1 MRGKMSESTPPESNA
16 APPSSDSVR
25 ETISSTLE
33 ELAVLAQGAGMN
45 TIASEIR
52 DERIPAVEQ
61 GRMTMVV
68 LGEFN
73 HGKSTAINALLEAE
87 VLPTGIT
94 PTTSVI
100 THITG
105 GDGDVRLFKQ
115 DSVEAI
121 DRAKFGDHVTEDAA
135 DDLRYVEIEVDSP
148 FLFDGLIVVDTPGV
162 NDISKQKVEITYGY
176 VPRADVIVYVLD
188 STQALK
194 RSEIQFIEN
203 RLIKNQHDRV
213 FFLLGKTDALS
224 ADEVE
229 EIIVHV
235 RGKLERIFGEDVPIF
250 PVSAR
255 KAMKGKDP
263 GFDVFRKA
271 VSAYLR
277 EQRNEIVLEGGV
289 RTGNRLASVV
299 DQSLAIEQSALSL
312 ESDELAKRIESVRL
326 RLDKSRSL
334 IAENVELIESR
345 TSEILAAT
353 RDNVATFARDFS
365 AALPREIERASAD
378 DVKRFLPDFIHDT
391 FKDWLEAEG
400 NHVAMKLELLAEEII
415 AITNRN
421 ANEAMSGV
429 LEELGARSRD
439 LDLDVDTFGYDVG
452 VFALGAIGV
461 TVAFSNL
468 VVGGLLTLAA
478 PVLAFA
484 LKGKVESV
492 IRERAAEQGL
502 AAIAN
507 ASAKVDEE
515 FDRIVNEFAQKLT
528 QFVEDSG
535 DRLYRQI
542 ADALDR
548 VVASRDEHS
557 EDSGAFVEEL
567 VAVRAQVS
575 NLKEKFAAAARSIEA
590 SADSVPV

>member
-1 MRGKMSESTPPESNA
+1 MSKPNA
-16 APPSSDSVR
+16 ATLK
-25 ETISSTLE
+25 ETIASTLE
-33 ELAVLAQGAGMN
+33 ELAALAEGAGMT

-52 DERIPAVEQ
+52 DERIPAVQE

-73 HGKSTAINALLEAE
+73 HGKSTAINALLQSE

-100 THITG
+100 THITK
-105 GDGDVRLFKQ
+105 GDGDVRLIKQ
-115 DSVEAI
+115 DSVEEI
-121 DRAKFGDHVTEDAA
+121 DPAKFGEHVTEDAA
-135 DDLRYVEIEVDSP
+135 DDLRYVEIEVESA

-176 VPRADVIVYVLD
+176 VPRADVIIYVLD

-235 RGKLERIFGEDVPIF
+235 RGKLDRILGPNVPIF

-255 KAMKGKDP
+255 RAMKGEDP
-263 GFDVFRKA
+263 GFDVFRDA
-271 VSAYLR
+271 VSAYLT
-277 EQRNEIVLEGGV
+277 EQRNEIVLEGGI

-299 DQSLAIEQSALSL
+299 DQSLAIEQGALSL
-312 ESDELAKRIESVRL
+312 ESDELAKRIVSVKS

-334 IAENVELIESR
+334 IAENVGLIES
-345 TSEILAAT
+345 TTTEILAAT
-353 RDNVATFARDFS
+353 RDNVSTFARDFS

-429 LEELGARSRD
+429 LEELGSKSRD

-461 TVAFSNL
+461 TIAFSNL

-502 AAIAN
+502 AAIAS
-507 ASAKVDEE
+507 AAAKVDEE
-515 FDRIVNEFAQKLT
+515 FDRIVNEFSQKLT

-548 VVASRDEHS
+548 VVASRSEHNTDNT
-557 EDSGAFVEEL
+557 EFLEEL

-575 NLKEKFAAAARSIEA
+575 DLKEKFAESARAIGPSSA
-590 SADSVPV
+590 SVAV

>member
-1 MRGKMSESTPPESNA
+1 MNA
-16 APPSSDSVR
+16 ANLKESIA
-25 ETISSTLE
+25 TTLE
-33 ELAVLAQGAGMN
+33 ELAELASGAGMN

-52 DERIPAVEQ
+52 DERLPAVRE
-61 GRMTMVV
+61 GRMTMVI

-73 HGKSTAINALLEAE
+73 HGKSTAINALLEGD

-100 THITG
+100 THITS
-105 GDGDVRLFKQ
+105 GDGDVRLHRQ
-115 DSVEAI
+115 ESVEEI
-121 DRAKFGDHVTEDAA
+121 SRESFGEHVTEDAS
-135 DDLRYVEIEVDSP
+135 DDLRFVEIEVDSP

-203 RLIKNQHDRV
+203 RLIKNQHDRL

-224 ADEVE
+224 GDEID
-229 EIIVHV
+229 EIIEHV
-235 RGKLERIFGEDVPIF
+235 RGKLERILGPDIPLF

-255 KAMKGKDP
+255 NAMKGEDP
-263 GFDVFRKA
+263 GFDRFRTE
-271 VSAYLR
+271 VSTYLA
-277 EQRNEIVLEGGV
+277 EQRNEIVLEGGI
-289 RTGNRLASVV
+289 RTGRRLASVV
-299 DQSLAIEQSALSL
+299 DQSLAIEQTAVSL
-312 ESDELAKRIESVRL
+312 EADELAKRIESVRA

-334 IAENVELIESR
+334 IADNVALIDAR
-345 TSEILAAT
+345 TSEILAAA

-378 DVKRFLPDFIHDT
+378 DVKRYLPDFIHDT

-421 ANEAMSGV
+421 ANEAMSEV
-429 LEELGARSRD
+429 LDELGARSRD

-452 VFALGAIGV
+452 VFALGAVGV

-484 LKGKVESV
+484 LKGRVESV

-507 ASAKVDEE
+507 AAAKVDEE
-515 FDRIVNEFAQKLT
+515 FERIVNEFASKLT

-548 VVASRDEHS
+548 VVASRDQHS
-557 EDSGAFVEEL
+557 DDSGAFVEEL
-567 VAVRAQVS
+567 VAVRAQVAG
-575 NLKEKFAAAARSIEA
+575 LKEKFAEAARALES
-590 SADSVPV
+590 

>member
-1 MRGKMSESTPPESNA
+1 MNA
-16 APPSSDSVR
+16 ANLKES
-25 ETISSTLE
+25 IASTLE
-33 ELAVLAQGAGMN
+33 ELAELASGAGMN

-52 DERIPAVEQ
+52 DERLPAVRE

-100 THITG
+100 THITA
-105 GDGDVRLFKQ
+105 GDGDVRLHLQ
-115 DSVEAI
+115 DGVEEIAR
-121 DRAKFGDHVTEDAA
+121 DKFGDHVTEDAS
-135 DDLRYVEIEVDSP
+135 DDLRFVEIEVESS

-203 RLIKNQHDRV
+203 RLIKNQHDRL

-224 ADEVE
+224 GDEVD
-229 EIIVHV
+229 EIVEHV
-235 RGKLERIFGEDVPIF
+235 RGKLERILGPDLPIF

-255 KAMKGKDP
+255 NAMKGEDA
-263 GFDVFRKA
+263 GFDRFRSE
-271 VSAYLR
+271 VSKYLTD
-277 EQRNEIVLEGGV
+277 QRNEIVLEGGI
-289 RTGNRLASVV
+289 RTGRRLASVV
-299 DQSLAIEQSALSL
+299 DQSLAIEQTAVTL
-312 ESDELAKRIESVRL
+312 EADELAKRIESVKA

-334 IAENVELIESR
+334 IAENVELIDER
-345 TSEILAAT
+345 TSEILATA

-378 DVKRFLPDFIHDT
+378 DVKRYLPDFIHDT

-421 ANEAMSGV
+421 ANEAMSEV

-484 LKGKVESV
+484 LKGRVESV

-507 ASAKVDEE
+507 AAAKVDEE
-515 FDRIVNEFAQKLT
+515 FHRIVTEFASKLT

-548 VVASRDEHS
+548 VVASRDQHS
-557 EDSGAFVEEL
+557 DNSSAFVEEL
-567 VAVRAQVS
+567 AAVRGQVS
-575 NLKEKFAAAARSIEA
+575 ELREKFTQAERALES
-590 SADSVPV
+590 